1 MRKIFLAI
9 ISCAVSVLCMAQSNS
24 ANLSNTK
31 DSTLKATIHA
41 DSLKIDNEF
50 AEKER
55 WAKLF
60 AKEEFPVINAGKYS
74 GVFPVKD
81 VTEIPDPN
89 MQYKLLYEMT
99 EENPDSTL
107 NEPDYSLVEIARLI
121 NLHVASGIPLK
132 NLSVIIVAHGLALH
146 SISTDQAY
154 QKKFKMNNPNLKL
167 IKDLEKIGVRF
178 IACGQAMDFI
188 DVKEEDLVPGV
199 KISLT
204 AQTALTGYQLKGYA
218 LKSLD
223 PEKK

>member
-1 MRKIFLAI
+1 MKKIGLAV
-9 ISCAVSVLCMAQSNS
+9 ISCIASMLSIAQSNS
-24 ANLSNTK
+24 VNLSNTK
-31 DSTLKATIHA
+31 DSTLKAMIHA
-41 DSLKIDNEF
+41 DSLKIDSKF

-55 WAKLF
+55 WANLF

-81 VTEIPDPN
+81 ITEVPDPK

-99 EENPDSTL
+99 QENSDSAL

-121 NLHVASGIPLK
+121 NLHVGSGIPLK
-132 NLSVIIVAHGLALH
+132 NLSIIVVAHGLALH

-154 QKKFKMNNPNLKL
+154 QQKFKMNNPNLKL
-167 IKDLEKIGVRF
+167 IKDLEKAGVRF
-178 IACGQAMDFI
+178 IACGQAMLFMN
-188 DVKEEDLVPGV
+188 VKEQDLVPGI
-199 KISLT
+199 KISFT
-204 AQTALTGYQLKGYA
+204 AQTALSGYQLKGYV